1 MRKFNLVLSIFVLTL
16 LVSGVAGASMMIP
29 ASDRAKEK
37 ARAPEKSS
45 AIGENWELERGDF
58 IHYAKPENPGKSKP
72 PKTESCY
79 KLLGIKWKE
88 APVDYVINPTNSEG
102 LTDDFVIETVA
113 NSFEAW
119 DDQTSLELINDAFGV
134 DYTAQY
140 GVQNYE
146 NAVVFGD
153 YPNDGV
159 IGVTSIWY
167 TRRGKKIVEFDI
179 LLNTR
184 FDWGDSITNPGLM
197 DLQNIA
203 THEFGHAVGMGDI
216 YSDTCSVVTMYG
228 YSTEGEISKRTLE
241 APDITGLQ
249 QMYGS

>member
-45 AIGENWELERGDF
+45 AIGENWELERVDF